1 MHIQYAYIKPRSHF
15 GKQCFFEGKDSIQEN
30 ILPDPELMR
39 NYIHMSHC
47 RRGVQMSKQ
56 FALHEMQTDT
66 KVIKETG
73 ILHLEGGWPKEINVK
88 DEEAVLRFRRRVVKD
103 EYWALKM
110 KNLTDPVERCI
121 LQNNVINIYEQ
132 FFDDIEPT
140 ALVLPLDV
148 RVSNMYADPEPI
160 VRPINHLSW
169 SGAQNRLAAAY
180 SFMEFE
186 RKLSNVN
193 PSSYIWDI
201 ENPNSPVICL
211 RSSSP
216 LLIVEFNPRDPSM
229 LISGLMSG
237 QVCNWDIRIGNRPV
251 QMSHRQ
257 FSHRNPANQT
267 FWIQSKTNKE
277 FFSASTDGAIK
288 WWDIRQMR
296 QPTEELVMDLND
308 PSRADILSAIGVTK
322 LQYDPSVGYKF
333 LAGMENGM
341 VINIRRKV
349 VKPVEKLAM
358 RFNCHVGPVIAID
371 RNPFFNKNF
380 LTVGDWTV
388 KIWSD
393 DVREDCLIA
402 IREQNADLRGG
413 CWSKSRYSV
422 FFTINATGLLEI
434 YDILNGV
441 NSPVTT
447 FRVCNDSLTA
457 IAPHE
462 NGQLLAVG
470 SHDGNIYLVEC
481 SDGHIIN
488 TKTDKANLI
497 TYFERCSRFKKS
509 IDARLK
515 EIRAMKANED
525 FVMDHSA
532 FISKKK
538 GNNWEKN
545 KALVKEKGDNLK
557 KKSRI
562 KKLEQIKDDTF
573 FKELAD
579 SETAFFQT
587 VKKEFA
593 NYPSLD
599 SETEQMISLMQ
610 ETLGE
615 KKILYEPAKV
625 EEKINKNVDL
635 NIKQKPLKYKKRK
648 KELKELKDK
657 SAISLTRSLI
667 EEIEVDKEKEE
678 AVAKIE
684 APFIKPKK
692 IVKKRWKQI
701 LTKVCAIEV
710 CKPEICCADLEE
722 KWKTELQTQLASEEE
737 KSSWIITQRRK
748 LFEQK
753 LTKHS
758 SIEKRRILSEVD
770 ESLANVLADEVEEA
784 RREMRAWQERIALG
798 KRDSWR
804 PRTIEVI
811 HEKPEG
817 KKREVGN
824 GDVESPVRNV
834 EEERTDAAFRQLAET
849 SSKWK
854 SAIGDKTL
862 QVRGKR
868 KAMKLDSHLEKCAQE
883 EETHPTL
890 FASTDE
896 STETITTKSM
906 KRSRG
911 SNQ

>member
-1 MHIQYAYIKPRSHF
+1 MLIQYAYIKPRSHF

-47 RRGVQMSKQ
+47 HRGVQMSKQ

-66 KVIKETG
+66 KVAKETG
-73 ILHLEGGWPKEINVK
+73 MLHLEGGWPKEINVK
-88 DEEAVLRFRRRVVKD
+88 DEEAVLRFRRRVMRD
-103 EYWALKM
+103 EYWAPKM
-110 KNLTDPVERCI
+110 KNLTDPMERCL
-121 LQNNVINIYEQ
+121 LQNSVINIYEH
-132 FFDDIEPT
+132 FFDDMEPT
-140 ALVLPLDV
+140 ALVLPLDI
-148 RVSNMYADPEPI
+148 RVSNMYSDPQPI

-169 SGAQNRLAAAY
+169 SPGAQNRLAAAY

-201 ENPNSPVICL
+201 ENPNRPVICL

-216 LLIVEFNPRDPSM
+216 LLIVEFNPGDPSM

-296 QPTEELVMDLND
+296 QPTEELVMDLDD

-349 VKPVEKLAM
+349 VKPVDKLAM

-371 RNPFFNKNF
+371 RSSFFNKNF

-388 KIWSD
+388 KIWSE

-470 SHDGNIYLVEC
+470 SHDGNIYLMEC

-488 TKTDKANLI
+488 TKADKANLI
-497 TYFERCSRFKKS
+497 TYLERCCRFKKS

-515 EIRAMKANED
+515 EIRAMQANED
-525 FVMDHSA
+525 SVTDHSA

-538 GNNWEKN
+538 GNNREKN
-545 KALVKEKGDNLK
+545 KALVKEKGDSPK

-562 KKLEQIKDDTF
+562 KKLEQINDTF

-579 SETAFFQT
+579 SEAAFFQT

-599 SETEQMISLMQ
+599 PETEQMISLMQ
-610 ETLGE
+610 ETLRK
-615 KKILYEPAKV
+615 KKIVYEPAKV
-625 EEKINKNVDL
+625 EEKINKNAKL
-635 NIKQKPLKYKKRK
+635 NIKENPLKYKKRK
-648 KELKELKDK
+648 KELKKLKDK
-657 SAISLTRSLI
+657 SAISLTKPLI

-684 APFIKPKK
+684 EPFIKPKK
-692 IVKKRWKQI
+692 IVKKRWEQI
-701 LTKVCAIEV
+701 LSKVCTIEV

-737 KSSWIITQRRK
+737 KSSWIITQRRRK

-753 LTKHS
+753 LPEHS
-758 SIEKRRILSEVD
+758 SIEKRRILSEED
-770 ESLANVLADEVEEA
+770 EPLANVLADEVEEA

-834 EEERTDAAFRQLAET
+834 EEERTDFRQLAET

-868 KAMKLDSHLEKCAQE
+868 KAIKLDSHLEKCAQE